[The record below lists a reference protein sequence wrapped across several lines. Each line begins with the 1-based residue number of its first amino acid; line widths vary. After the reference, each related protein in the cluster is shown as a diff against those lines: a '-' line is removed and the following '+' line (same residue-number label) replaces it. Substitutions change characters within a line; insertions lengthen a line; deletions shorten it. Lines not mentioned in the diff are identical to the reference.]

1 MSTYQYTQ
9 LPAGCI
15 RILRLQPHQDKQST
29 IRCQLSSIELRDSE
43 GLCLY
48 EALSYVWGSPNKPHS
63 IDIEGCSLSVG
74 TNLYAALLRL
84 RHTSLE
90 RFLWVDAVCI
100 NQTNITEKEQQIQL
114 MAQIYA
120 KARSVIVW
128 LGEATTV
135 GSEDAL
141 EEIRVAAASACNGV
155 EISKPDEE
163 PILEILKLPWF
174 KRVWVLQEVA
184 AARHVLVKFGRV
196 EIDGYAFCTGIGALE
211 LSYHGDLDLQLLIS
225 PVLYLIRRAIFRPK
239 QIAERSVRFSLDIC
253 PLSELVGMYHNR
265 QATERHDKIY
275 ALFGMCSDDLDDAGL
290 LVDYKIPWDRLLQK
304 LVNYIL
310 PRCLSVSTWND
321 NQVAVIVTLAHVL
334 GKVQSVEA
342 REESQNVIIDWKT
355 PHMEYHETSC
365 WSIKASSKS
374 AEVGDIVCLFDGC
387 SMPTIIRLC
396 GLNWVIVFISI
407 TPQIKPAEYPS
418 MYFDTWNWANLVE
431 SLGKPSAKFEL
442 IWDLDMQQDQGNR
455 PPSNV
460 AAMSPTTTNS
470 IQPSMAKDDR
480 ERAYVWLR
488 YREKESLSEIE
499 YRLREIVNKLDIAT
513 AISELDFHLSS
524 VYFKESIH
532 ALQSILTVWEA
543 SKATKEVQDLMVKN
557 ELEIDQIIDALLG
570 VCGGWLPLN
579 WAIDDGDMVVA
590 GLLLF
595 YANPNAELGHG
606 LTPLAWASESGNDL
620 VVKLLIDTGKVDLD
634 YQNKQGETPLL
645 LAARRGYDTV
655 VKKLLDTGNV
665 DPNASNVRGDTPL
678 LVAIYRNH
686 VAVVKLLLETGKAD
700 PNVKKEH
707 RKAI

>member
-1 MSTYQYTQ
+1 MW
-9 LPAGCI
+9 P
-15 RILRLQPHQDKQST
+15 
-29 IRCQLSSIELRDSE
+29 EL
-43 GLCLY
+43 GYCLY
-48 EALSYVWGSPNKPHS
+48 
-63 IDIEGCSLSVG
+63 
-74 TNLYAALLRL
+74 
-84 RHTSLE
+84 
-90 RFLWVDAVCI
+90 
-100 NQTNITEKEQQIQL
+100 
-114 MAQIYA
+114 
-120 KARSVIVW
+120 
-128 LGEATTV
+128 
-135 GSEDAL
+135 
-141 EEIRVAAASACNGV
+141 
-155 EISKPDEE
+155 
-163 PILEILKLPWF
+163 
-174 KRVWVLQEVA
+174 
-184 AARHVLVKFGRV
+184 
-196 EIDGYAFCTGIGALE
+196 
-211 LSYHGDLDLQLLIS
+211 
-225 PVLYLIRRAIFRPK
+225 
-239 QIAERSVRFSLDIC
+239 
-253 PLSELVGMYHNR
+253 
-265 QATERHDKIY
+265 
-275 ALFGMCSDDLDDAGL
+275 
-290 LVDYKIPWDRLLQK
+290 
-304 LVNYIL
+304 
-310 PRCLSVSTWND
+310 
-321 NQVAVIVTLAHVL
+321 
-334 GKVQSVEA
+334 
-342 REESQNVIIDWKT
+342 
-355 PHMEYHETSC
+355 
-365 WSIKASSKS
+365 
-374 AEVGDIVCLFDGC
+374 
-387 SMPTIIRLC
+387 
-396 GLNWVIVFISI
+396 LNH
-407 TPQIKPAEYPS
+407 PQIKPAEYPS

-700 PNVKKEH
+700 PNVKKEVFEDSWIGQTPLIYAAQKGYLESVRLLLDSDGLDINFRDKH
-707 RKAI
+707 GGTACEWAFIKGHKEIYNLIADRLDKELREDLERGQLALKRKIEEHPGEIDT